1 MSRTILLV
9 DDEPKMRDVLGSALE
24 GFGYRVHSA
33 ADGVAALT
41 VLEQEEIDLVLT
53 DLRMPRMT
61 GRELLLAVHERA
73 PQLPVVLMTAYG
85 DIRDAVEAMRVGAFD
100 YLTKPFDIDEVA
112 AVLAK
117 ALHLHDVLRENV
129 RLRRE
134 LEGRHQFGALV
145 GATPAFRKVIEAV
158 AAVAETKANVLIT
171 GESGTGK
178 EVVARAIHFNSG
190 RRERPFVA
198 LNCAAIP
205 ETLLESEL
213 FGHVKGAFTG
223 ALAARPG
230 RFVQADGGTLFLDEI
245 GEMPVALQVKI
256 LRALQERIVEPV
268 GGSQARNVDVRV
280 IAATNRDLEAAVRAR
295 SFRED
300 LYYRLNVFP
309 IRLPA
314 LRERRDDI
322 VLLAEHFVR
331 QLAADMG
338 KRVVAISPAA
348 IDALAAYAWPGN
360 IRELQNAIERAIILA
375 RQPVLDVVDLPAQ
388 LFERPAARQQGEDD
402 DALPPDLDRAL
413 EDIERRFILRA
424 LGETGGVQVKAAER
438 LGINE
443 RSLWHRIKKLGIQIV
458 KHPTSP

>member
-9 DDEPKMRDVLGSALE
+9 DDEPKMRDVLATALE
-24 GFGYRVHSA
+24 GFGYRVRDA
-33 ADGVAALT
+33 ADGAAALAA
-41 VLEQEEIDLVLT
+41 LEHEEVDLVLT

-61 GRELLLAVHERA
+61 GHELLLAVRERW

-100 YLTKPFDIDEVA
+100 YLTKPVDIDEVA
-112 AVLAK
+112 AVLDK

-134 LEGRHQFGALV
+134 LEGRHQFGTLV

-230 RFVQADGGTLFLDEI
+230 RFVQAEGGTLFLDEI
-245 GEMPVALQVKI
+245 GEMPLALQVKI
-256 LRALQERIVEPV
+256 LRVLQERVVEPV

-314 LRERRDDI
+314 LRERREDI

-338 KRVVAISPAA
+338 KRVVAINPAA
-348 IDALAAYAWPGN
+348 VEALTGYAWPGN

-375 RQPVLDVVDLPAQ
+375 RQPVLDVIDLPAQ
-388 LFERPAARQQGEDD
+388 LFERPAARAQAGGEET
-402 DALPPDLDRAL
+402 LPVDLDRAL

-424 LGETGGVQVKAAER
+424 LGESGGVQVKAAER